1 MIQKL
6 MKLSKTRLETNLS
19 VLGFYKHEE
28 IKII

>member
-6 MKLSKTRLETNLS
+6 MKLSKTMLETNLS